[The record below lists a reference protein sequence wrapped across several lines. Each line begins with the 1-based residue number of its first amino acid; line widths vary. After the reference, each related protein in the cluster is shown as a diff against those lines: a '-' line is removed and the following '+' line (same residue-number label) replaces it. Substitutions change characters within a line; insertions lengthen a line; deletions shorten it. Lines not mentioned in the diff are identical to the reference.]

1 MSQSNHDSIE
11 EEFSLLHFISRYSGG
26 SVYAKVKTDKPENGL
41 YITSPKG
48 GIDER
53 LFKDNFLTHF
63 EEEEAKHLG
72 LKKTDFIIGK
82 IDFIN
87 GVSVRLKKDYNYILN
102 DLKGS
107 FERERSTL
115 IEPQPLKKKA
125 NKGSYSVHAMALS
138 LTGITLS
145 KKGVGVNDEIDYAK
159 KFDLKSGVALYNRL
173 NGIENISG
181 MNREKFERLAKEVI
195 KKYEL

>member
-1 MSQSNHDSIE
+1 
-11 EEFSLLHFISRYSGG
+11 
-26 SVYAKVKTDKPENGL
+26 
-41 YITSPKG
+41 
-48 GIDER
+48 
-53 LFKDNFLTHF
+53 
-63 EEEEAKHLG
+63 
-72 LKKTDFIIGK
+72 
-82 IDFIN
+82 
-87 GVSVRLKKDYNYILN
+87 
-102 DLKGS
+102 
-107 FERERSTL
+107 
-115 IEPQPLKKKA
+115 
-125 NKGSYSVHAMALS
+125 MALS